1 MAKINLDALI
11 QREDF
16 EVDETVSTG
25 TKKDTISIGDLL
37 SDSFTFP
44 NLRKPDFQRETSE
57 WDGKKI
63 AEFLESFL
71 DGDLIPAIILW
82 RSSGGHLFVIDGS
95 HRLSSL
101 VSWIN
106 DDYGDGLISKKFYDR
121 IIPEDQIS
129 TAQKARELIRKK
141 IGSYQDFKLAL
152 TNPEKVDPK
161 IIPRAKNL
169 SALAIKLQWVE
180 GGANKAE
187 VSFFKIN
194 RQAAPINPTELTL
207 LESRKK
213 PNCIAARAII
223 RSGKGHKY
231 WSSFSEEKQEKIQ
244 TLATEINSI
253 LFAPPLRTPVKTLD
267 IPIAG
272 KVYSAQALP
281 LILDFVNIT
290 NDISSDFKETLSD
303 DDTGD
308 KTIKCLERARKIAWR
323 INSIHASSLGLHPII
338 YFYSLDG
345 RHKIA
350 SFYATLAF
358 VIELEKKNSFD
369 DFILVRSLF
378 EKFLPKY
385 DYLIQQI
392 FRKHRSAIKSYSHI
406 KDFYFGVIKE
416 LKKNKSL
423 EQIAESLL
431 KTDKYKYL
439 SLLTEPTEVTS
450 DKFTIDRKSA
460 VFIKDAILSAP
471 KCKICHGYIHLNSI
485 TIDHKTRKQDGGK
498 GSIENG
504 QIAHPY
510 CNTTFKN

>member
-16 EVDETVSTG
+16 EVQDTVSAA
-25 TKKDTISIGDLL
+25 TKKDTISIGDLVL
-37 SDSFTFP
+37 DSFTFP

-71 DGDLIPAIILW
+71 DGDLIPAVILW
-82 RSSGGHLFVIDGS
+82 KSLSGYLFVIDGS

-106 DDYGDGLISKKFYDR
+106 DDYGDGTISKKFYDG
-121 IIPEDQIS
+121 IISEDQIS
-129 TAQKARELIRKK
+129 TAERARAYIRKK

-152 TNPEKVDPK
+152 TNPEKVGPG

-180 GGANKAE
+180 GGADKAE

-231 WSSFSEEKQEKIQ
+231 WSSFPNEKQEKIQ
-244 TLATEINSI
+244 VLATEINSV
-253 LFAPPLRTPVKTLD
+253 LFAPPLRTPLKTLD

-272 KVYSAQALP
+272 KVYSAQALS

-290 NDISSDFKETLSD
+290 NEISPDFKETLSD
-303 DDTGD
+303 DTTGD
-308 KTIKCLERARKIAWR
+308 ETIKFLEKARKIAWR
-323 INSIHASSLGLHPII
+323 INSVHASSLGLHPIV

-345 RHKIA
+345 RHKVA

-358 VIELEKKNSFD
+358 VMELEKKNSFG
-369 DFILVRSLF
+369 DFISVRPSF
-378 EKFLPKY
+378 EEFLPKY

-392 FRKHRSAIKSYSHI
+392 FRKYRSATNSYPHI
-406 KDFYFGVIKE
+406 KDFYFAVIDG
-416 LKKNKSL
+416 LKKSESSEKVV
-423 EQIAESLL
+423 ESLL
-431 KTDKYKYL
+431 NKDKYKYL
-439 SLLTEPTEVTS
+439 SLLSGQTEVTS
-450 DKFTIDRKSA
+450 DEFTVDRKSA
-460 VFIKDAILSAP
+460 VYIKDAISSAP
-471 KCKICHGYIHLNSI
+471 KCKICNGYIHTNSI
-485 TIDHKTRKQDGGK
+485 TIDHKIRKQDGGK
-498 GSIENG
+498 GAIENG

-510 CNTTFKN
+510 CNTTLKN